1 MGVNPKFQN
10 LNKLDLE
17 LRRLT
22 SADLPF
28 CRKLVSQAGWNQVD
42 ADWLRVMELDPS
54 GCFVTNADG
63 QKVGTIV
70 YTRFPSNPQKSI
82 PSVAW
87 ISMVLVDRDFRNRG
101 IGREM
106 FSKIVSHLR
115 ASNTDTIR
123 LDATDM
129 GLNLYKK
136 FGFREEYELI
146 RFTRQNAKA
155 DIPDAAPRG
164 SDLNLAGIASL
175 DATVTHTDRRQ
186 LLEVLMKSH
195 RGQILEFRS
204 EERNKIVGY
213 VGFRPG
219 RLGWQIGPC
228 VAEVSDAGL
237 EALKQALDLLS
248 AKRLI
253 IDIPIENLAGI
264 RWAEENRF
272 REQRRFTRMYL
283 GNKPTDRPDLIF
295 ASFGPE
301 KG

>member
-1 MGVNPKFQN
+1 M
-10 LNKLDLE
+10 
-17 LRRLT
+17 
-22 SADLPF
+22 
-28 CRKLVSQAGWNQVD
+28 D
-42 ADWLRVMELDPS
+42 ADWLRLMELDPS

-106 FSKIVSHLR
+106 FSRIVSHLR

-136 FGFREEYELI
+136 FGFREEYELV
-146 RFTRQNAKA
+146 RYVRAKSHKA
-155 DIPDAAPRG
+155 KMGWDIPDAPI
-164 SDLNLAGIASL
+164 DLVRIGALDTSVTQTNRQRLIEELANQPHA
-175 DATVTHTDRRQ
+175 H
-186 LLEVLMKSH
+186 LMECRVENS
-195 RGQILEFRS
+195 S
-204 EERNKIVGY
+204 EIQSYAGW
-213 VGFRPG
+213 RPG
-219 RLGWQIGPC
+219 RMSWQIGPC
-228 VAEVSDAGL
+228 IADNPGAGLLALNQSLEMLTGEEVS
-237 EALKQALDLLS
+237 
-248 AKRLI
+248 
-253 IDIPIENLAGI
+253 IDIPVENTAAI
-264 RWAEENRF
+264 RWAEDNRF
-272 REQRRFTRMYL
+272 REQRRFIRMYL
-283 GNKPTDRPDLIF
+283 GRKLPDQPDRIF